1 MCGLEVGEKIVM
13 CVWCVLWVVARE
25 LVLGEPASE
34 ARVVR
39 TFSANDAAYL
49 TLSWV
54 VIQLRRC
61 ESVRGGCRFLSCVC
75 VGSFNGRW
83 GTAEFHSLS
92 LIAYIA
98 HHAGK

>member
-13 CVWCVLWVVARE
+13 CVGCVLWVVARE

-49 TLSWV
+49 TLSRAV
-54 VIQLRRC
+54 SQLRRC
-61 ESVRGGCRFLSCVC
+61 ESVRGGVGLLTCVLC
-75 VGSFNGRW
+75 WCFNERW
-83 GTAEFHSLS
+83 VTAEFYSLS
-92 LIAYIA
+92 LIA
-98 HHAGK
+98 